1 MGYFAIIFFILYDF
15 TFSFHTVSLIL
26 YFSAGA
32 REVIFISC
40 VPIFTSFLSNNS
52 IVITIL
58 VFKYDETFSTEPLRI
73 TNNSTNY
80 CSQRESKKLSKEKII
95 NF

>member
-1 MGYFAIIFFILYDF
+1 MAPLGYFATIFFILYDF
-15 TFSFHTVSLIL
+15 TFSFQTDSSIL

-52 IVITIL
+52 AVITIF
-58 VFKYDETFSTEPLRI
+58 VFKYNKHFQQSL
-73 TNNSTNY
+73 
-80 CSQRESKKLSKEKII
+80 
-95 NF
+95 